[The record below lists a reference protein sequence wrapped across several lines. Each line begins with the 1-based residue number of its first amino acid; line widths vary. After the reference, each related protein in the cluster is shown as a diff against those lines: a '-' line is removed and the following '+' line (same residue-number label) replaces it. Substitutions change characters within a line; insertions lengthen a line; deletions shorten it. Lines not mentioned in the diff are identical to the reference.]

1 VTIGEVVVSAQ
12 KMTPQDLTDVLT
24 SVNVLGGDI
33 AQRENVDNAFELFDR
48 VPGVLTENFNQGTT
62 NGAISMRGFNA
73 EGAINSVKL
82 LIDGVP
88 SNDDQGFT
96 PFLDG
101 IFPLEISQ
109 IAVVEGT
116 SDVRYGLN
124 NIAGNAEIST
134 RQGGNYTDT
143 RVLGGSWGTYDAEGA
158 VGYQPGDFSQNYFA
172 AYRHTD
178 GERRHDAQDRWTVG
192 GKWFKQVGSYDV
204 GLTSRLYQ
212 GTAQEPGYLTV
223 ARDAANPDATNPW
236 NSTDGGKRQ
245 LMQFALHADGS
256 ISSELRSSAILYY
269 NWINDQR
276 YVTFAANL
284 PQFEREAQEYQY
296 GGIATLSF
304 TPNLGNT
311 LHQLVIEGGAD
322 FHIEDNAFQ
331 QYDAV
336 RRVRAL
342 QSVGQSFT
350 LDNYGAYL
358 QATVEPWE
366 WLKITPAY
374 RADEFAGSFH
384 DTLSGGQYP
393 LIAYGVISQPKFS
406 VAATLPAGLLLYG
419 NYGRTFQIGLG
430 ESGYLIPP
438 QTNIRPSV
446 NDGLEVGVK
455 YVYSR
460 WLQSRV
466 DVW

>member
-1 VTIGEVVVSAQ
+1 MNFHTEGCDMPSGRTSRKIWPIAYLVGCSTVSPGVLADDASARKASSQDANDTSVTIGEVVVSAQ

-116 SDVRYGLN
+116 SDVRNGLN

-172 AYRHTD
+172 AYRHT
-178 GERRHDAQDRWTVG
+178 
-192 GKWFKQVGSYDV
+192 
-204 GLTSRLYQ
+204 
-212 GTAQEPGYLTV
+212 
-223 ARDAANPDATNPW
+223 
-236 NSTDGGKRQ
+236 
-245 LMQFALHADGS
+245 
-256 ISSELRSSAILYY
+256 
-269 NWINDQR
+269 
-276 YVTFAANL
+276 
-284 PQFEREAQEYQY
+284 
-296 GGIATLSF
+296 
-304 TPNLGNT
+304 
-311 LHQLVIEGGAD
+311 
-322 FHIEDNAFQ
+322 
-331 QYDAV
+331 
-336 RRVRAL
+336 
-342 QSVGQSFT
+342 
-350 LDNYGAYL
+350 
-358 QATVEPWE
+358 
-366 WLKITPAY
+366 
-374 RADEFAGSFH
+374 
-384 DTLSGGQYP
+384 
-393 LIAYGVISQPKFS
+393 
-406 VAATLPAGLLLYG
+406 
-419 NYGRTFQIGLG
+419 
-430 ESGYLIPP
+430 
-438 QTNIRPSV
+438 
-446 NDGLEVGVK
+446 
-455 YVYSR
+455 
-460 WLQSRV
+460 
-466 DVW
+466 